1 MTNDNTATETFEPT
15 AGQKR
20 LLRVVYAMGIALALL
35 FIALIGGIIWKA
47 TQPKPVPPAVEQVQ
61 DLKLD
66 PASIRHIALDGDRLA
81 VTTDREV
88 VVIDLRSKSVLL
100 RLPQKP

>member
-1 MTNDNTATETFEPT
+1 MTNDNTPETYVPT
-15 AGQKR
+15 AGQKK
-20 LLRVVYAMGIALALL
+20 LLRVVYVVGLLLVLL
-35 FIALIGGIIWKA
+35 FLALIGGIIWKA

-66 PASIRHIALDGDRLA
+66 PASIRHIALNGDRLA